1 MMMKRGLVLF
11 STVLMVLLIGVY
23 QKAQAA
29 PEDFSYQ
36 IGIDGG
42 LSITGYSGASGDLVV
57 PQQIDGKQ
65 VTSIAKEAFF
75 NNGRIVRV
83 ILPEGLTKIGAS
95 AFQGTKYLEEITL
108 PNTLRIIEQ
117 SAFNSCGSLKSIII
131 PQGVTSIAENTFLNC
146 KQLSQVSLPVGLK
159 TIAEKAFAVTGLKEV
174 QLPLGLESIGNHA
187 FYGCRYLAEI
197 TLPNTVKS
205 IDRYAFFVCDSL
217 RQVILPTSL
226 QSMSEGVFDKCPS
239 LELIAIPMTVTNI
252 RPDAFFSGSLRSSK
266 LTITAPSGSTAAK
279 YAQQTGIPFI
289 ETSVTSSVIMT
300 LDGIDMS
307 GEKRGIDLSSESRT
321 LYLQA
326 NTHPETL
333 WPGVI
338 WRSSKPAVASVD
350 DFGQITAY
358 KKGEAIITATAA
370 DGSGVKASFTLNVA
384 NLAKEINIYTATNED
399 SIQAKGKITLKATVL
414 PESTDN
420 KSVLWSVSDSSVAS
434 ISAKGL
440 FTAADVGE
448 KKSVQVIATAKDG
461 SGVSATH
468 DLYVYPL
475 VSEIKVLM
483 GGHPLENKE
492 TLSIDIASQTN
503 SIQLDVYNSP
513 SDSLQRMKWESSA
526 KKIAEVDENGLITG
540 LRKGKAIITATTM
553 DGTRKKM
560 TFTVNVSNIVKDVII
575 SGNSAVASGQKIK
588 LSAIVL
594 PEDATDKSI
603 LWESSDDT
611 IAKINKNNGEVT
623 ARKVESLQ
631 QVIITA
637 TARDGSGVQ
646 AQMELFVH
654 PLVES
659 IVLTQ
664 DDIVFKDKKLDV
676 DLADTNSV
684 HFSAIIEPLNA
695 MQEIRWQS
703 SDERIASIDD
713 VGNITLLKKGKV
725 RITATANDG
734 SRVRATVEL
743 NISNSNPQ

>member
-11 STVLMVLLIGVY
+11 STFLMVLLIGVY

-29 PEDFSYQ
+29 SEDFSYQ

-42 LSITGYSGASGDLVV
+42 LSITGYNGVSDEVVV
-57 PQQIDGKQ
+57 PEQLDGKI
-65 VTSIAKEAFF
+65 VTSIAKEAFL

-83 ILPEGLTKIGAS
+83 ILPESLTKIGAS

-146 KQLSQVSLPVGLK
+146 KQLGQVSLPVGLK

-266 LTITAPSGSTAAK
+266 LTIMAPSGSSAAK
-279 YAQQTGIPFI
+279 YAQQTGIPFK
-289 ETSVTSSVIMT
+289 ETSVTSSVILT

-307 GEKRGIDLSSESRT
+307 GEKRGIDLSSESRIFN
-321 LYLQA
+321 LQA
-326 NTHPETL
+326 NTQPETL
-333 WPGVI
+333 WPGVV
-338 WRSSKPAVASVD
+338 WKSSNSTVASVD

-358 KKGEAIITATAA
+358 KKGEAIITATAT
-370 DGSGVKASFTLNVA
+370 DGSGVKSSFTLNVA
-384 NLAKEINIYTATNED
+384 NLAKEIMFSSMNED
-399 SIQAKGKITLKATVL
+399 SVPSKGKVSFKATVL
-414 PESTDN
+414 PESADN
-420 KSVLWSVSDSSVAS
+420 KKIDWSVSDQSVAS

-440 FTAADVGE
+440 LTASIVDE
-448 KKSVQVIATAKDG
+448 KKLVQVIATAKDG
-461 SGVSATH
+461 SGVSATY

-475 VSEIKVLM
+475 VSEVKVLM
-483 GGHPLENKE
+483 SGHPLENKE

-560 TFTVNVSNIVKDVII
+560 TFTVNVSNIVKDVMI
-575 SGNSAVASGQKIK
+575 SGNGAVAAGQKIK

-654 PLVES
+654 PLVENV
-659 IVLTQ
+659 ILTQ
-664 DDIVFKDKKLDV
+664 NDIIVKDKKLEV
-676 DLADTNSV
+676 DLAQTNSI
-684 HFSAIIEPLNA
+684 HFSAIIEPLDA

-703 SDERIASIDD
+703 SDQRIASIDD
-713 VGNITLLKKGKV
+713 VGNITLFKKGKV

-734 SRVRATVEL
+734 SRIRATVEL
-743 NISNSNPQ
+743 NIVSSE